1 MILRFNKS
9 NTTIYTNGPAPPD
22 EATQSAL
29 HKALKAGLKLDTRRI
44 TRLINNGSGPE
55 GGLTIEFDTGPAS
68 QVGML
73 FHRPAT
79 RSRAQ
84 GLISQLGLEVKPNG
98 DVAADALTL
107 QAAGV
112 RGCFVAGDTCEMVKQ
127 AVIAAAHGVRAAGG
141 VVHQLVEE
149 EAEVEANGEGL

>member
-1 MILRFNKS
+1 MMILPFNKT
-9 NTTIYTNGPAPPD
+9 NTTIYTNGPAPSD
-22 EATQSAL
+22 EPTQSSL

-44 TRLINNGSGPE
+44 TRLINTGKE
-55 GGLTIEFDTGPAS
+55 AGGLTIEFETGPAA

-84 GLISQLGLEVKPNG
+84 ELIAQLGLEVKANG
-98 DVAADALTL
+98 DVAADEMTL

-127 AVIAAAHGVRAAGG
+127 AVIAAALGVRAAGG
-141 VVHQLVEE
+141 VVHQLVGE
-149 EAEVEANGEGL
+149 EAEAGGEGL